1 MFPLS
6 ISIFCASDNSGV
18 AIQFIPSYQV
28 LFLPSKY
35 KRLVTVWKDSVN
47 FPALSELD
55 GDEFGL
61 SNNDISEFTDL
72 LSKYNLI
79 D

>member
-1 MFPLS
+1 MLRLS
-6 ISIFCASDNSGV
+6 ISIFCAPDDSGV
-18 AIQFIPSYQV
+18 AIQFMPSYRV

-35 KRLVTVWKDSVN
+35 QCLVTVWKDSVK
-47 FPALSELD
+47 FPALPELD

-61 SNNDISEFTDL
+61 SDDEISEFTDL
-72 LSKYNLI
+72 LSHNNLI